1 MFLVKSRAQ
10 SNDEGSALIAVFG
23 VMAVALIV
31 SLAVASAT
39 LSSLGFTGA
48 TRAGVQAQSAAE
60 AGIDDAEA
68 KLAKSA
74 CNPASYRSL
83 VEPIYSVEIFT
94 QDGGDATWVQRCPSA
109 ATKSIKLKST
119 GTAVAIGVSGNA
131 TGDTRVV
138 EAIYLPAVS
147 STISDSGPAVYAYSA
162 TGFGGS
168 GTLLSVDGSKPS
180 VLLRHDDV
188 TCDGGGFVTGDLIA
202 ADGMIT
208 IGGSCS
214 VSGSVWASEKVTIDG
229 GSITVGGNVTSRWAG
244 AGDSL
249 VLSGVRVK
257 GDAWAAGP
265 LKVTWGT
272 VVEGN
277 ATAPTLDLAGGN
289 ILGEAWAA
297 GAATFGGGAEIA
309 GHLTAKSSN
318 SSSSAKGGATIV
330 AAGPG
335 AGPAAGPTP
344 SVPNW
349 VDFKYDKTKWVGF
362 NEVPITGACDFTA
375 LKTAAA
381 TLASGPGIINA
392 LACTNPLSIGGS
404 DILTLG
410 NDLAIVAKGF
420 NLGGGGGFTAAADR
434 DLWLITPDTVADA
447 QPTCPGTTPAV
458 SPFTVDGG
466 FTLASKV
473 HVMVYSPCK
482 VNISSGI
489 VWFGQVYSG
498 STTIDGDARLNYV
511 PVGLPGV
518 NLSDGTV
525 TTPGSSGGLGDRTSI
540 RDLGPNG

>member
-1 MFLVKSRAQ
+1 MLGGLRLER
-10 SNDEGSALIAVFG
+10 DDRGSALMAVLG
-23 VMAVALIV
+23 VMAVAMIV
-31 SLAVASAT
+31 SVAVASAT

-68 KLAKSA
+68 KLAKYA

-83 VEPIYSVEIFT
+83 VEPVFSVEVFT
-94 QDGGDATWVQRCPSA
+94 QDSGNPTWVLRCPSA
-109 ATKSIKLKST
+109 ATTSIKLKST
-119 GTAVAIGVSGNA
+119 GTATA
-131 TGDTRVV
+131 TGIGGNKTGDKRVV

-147 STISDSGPAVYAYSA
+147 SAISDSGPAVYAYSA

-168 GTLLSVDGSKPS
+168 GTLLSVNGSKPS

-188 TCDGGGFVTGDLIA
+188 KCDGGGFVTGDLVA
-202 ADGMIT
+202 ADGTIT

-214 VSGSVWASEKVTIDG
+214 VSGSVWASKKVIIDG

-244 AGDSL
+244 TGDSML
-249 VLSGVRVK
+249 LTGVRVK

-272 VVEGN
+272 VVDGR
-277 ATAPTLDLAGGN
+277 ATAPSLDLAGGN
-289 ILGEAWAA
+289 IKGEAWSA
-297 GAATFGGGAEIA
+297 GAATFAGGAEID
-309 GHLTAKSSN
+309 GHLTAKSTN
-318 SSSSAKGGATIV
+318 SSSSAKGGAKIV

-349 VDFKYDKTKWVGF
+349 VDFKYEKAAWAGF
-362 NEVPITGACDFTA
+362 NEATITGACDFTS
-375 LKTAAA
+375 LKNAAA
-381 TLASGPGIINA
+381 TLGSGPGIINA
-392 LACTNPLSIGGS
+392 LGCTNALSIGGS

-420 NLGGGGGFTAAADR
+420 NLGGGGGFTAAAER

-447 QPTCPGTTPAV
+447 QPSCPGPAPAV
-458 SPFTVDGG
+458 GPFTVDGG
-466 FTLASKV
+466 FTLASNV
-473 HVMVYSPCK
+473 HVMIYSPCK

-489 VWFGQVYSG
+489 NWFGQVYSG
-498 STTIDGDARLNYV
+498 STTIDGAAKLNYT

-525 TTPGSSGGLGDRTSI
+525 TAPVSSGGLGDRTSI
-540 RDLGPNG
+540 RDLGANG

>member
-1 MFLVKSRAQ
+1 M
-10 SNDEGSALIAVFG
+10 
-23 VMAVALIV
+23 IV
-31 SLAVASAT
+31 SVAVASAT
-39 LSSLGFTGA
+39 LSSLGFTGS

-60 AGIDDAEA
+60 AGIDDTEA
-68 KLAKSA
+68 KLTKST
-74 CNPASYRSL
+74 CNPASYKSV
-83 VEPIYSVEIFT
+83 VEPKFTVEVFT
-94 QDGGDATWVQRCPSA
+94 QDNGSATWVLRCPSA
-109 ATKSIKLKST
+109 ATTSIKLRST
-119 GTAVAIGVSGNA
+119 GTAIATGVSGNQ

-138 EAIYLPAVS
+138 EAIYVPAVS
-147 STISDSGPAVYAYSA
+147 SAISESGPAVYAYSA

-168 GTLLSVDGSKPS
+168 GTLLSVNGSKPS
-180 VLLRHDDV
+180 VLIRHGDV
-188 TCDGGGFVTGDLIA
+188 ECGGGGFVTGDLVA
-202 ADGMIT
+202 ADGKVT
-208 IGGSCS
+208 ISGSCS
-214 VSGSVWASEKVTIDG
+214 VSGSVWASKAVSIDG
-229 GSITVGGNVTSRWAG
+229 GSITVGGDVTSRWAG
-244 AGDSL
+244 TGDS
-249 VLSGVRVK
+249 VFLSGVRVK

-272 VVEGN
+272 VVEGD
-277 ATAPTLDLAGGN
+277 ATAPSLSLAGGN
-289 ILGEAWAA
+289 ILGGAWAA
-297 GAATFGGGAEIA
+297 GAATFAGGAEIA
-309 GHLTAKSSN
+309 GHLTAKSTN

-362 NEVPITGACDFTA
+362 NEAAITGTCDFTA
-375 LKTAAA
+375 LKNAAA
-381 TLASGPGIINA
+381 TLGSGPGIINA
-392 LACTNPLSIGGS
+392 LGCTNPLSIGGS

-420 NLGGGGGFTAAADR
+420 NLGGGGGFTAAVDR

-447 QPTCPGTTPAV
+447 QPTCPGATPAV

-473 HVMVYSPCK
+473 HVMIYSPCK

-498 STTIDGDARLNYV
+498 STTIDGDAKLNYV

-540 RDLGPNG
+540 RDLGANG

>member
-1 MFLVKSRAQ
+1 MLLARLRSK
-10 SNDEGSALIAVFG
+10 SNDEGSALMAVLG

-31 SLAVASAT
+31 SVAVASAT

-48 TRAGVQAQSAAE
+48 TRAGVQAQAAAE

-68 KLAKSA
+68 KLAKLV
-74 CNPASYRSL
+74 CNPASYKSL
-83 VEPIYSVEIFT
+83 VEPIFSVEVFT
-94 QDGGDATWVQRCPSA
+94 QDGGNPAWVQRCPSA
-109 ATKSIKLKST
+109 ATTTIKLKST
-119 GTAVAIGVSGNA
+119 GTAIATGVSGNK

-147 STISDSGPAVYAYSA
+147 SAISDSGPAVYAYSA

-168 GTLLSVDGSKPS
+168 GTLLSVNGSKPS

-188 TCDGGGFVTGDLIA
+188 KCDGGGFVTGDLVA
-202 ADGMIT
+202 ADGKIT

-214 VSGSVWASEKVTIDG
+214 ASGSVWASKQVIIDG
-229 GSITVGGNVTSRWAG
+229 GSITVGGNVTSRWTG
-244 AGDSL
+244 SGDSML
-249 VLSGVRVK
+249 LTGVKVK

-272 VVEGN
+272 VVDGN
-277 ATAPTLDLAGGN
+277 ATAPSLDLAGGN
-289 ILGEAWAA
+289 VKGKAWAA
-297 GAATFGGGAEIA
+297 GAATFAGGAEID
-309 GHLTAKSSN
+309 GQLTAKSTN

-344 SVPNW
+344 SVPDW
-349 VDFKYDKTKWVGF
+349 VDFQYDKTKWVGF
-362 NEVPITGACDFTA
+362 NEVAITGTCDFTS
-375 LKTAAA
+375 LKNAAA

-392 LACTNPLSIGGS
+392 LGCTNAISIGGS
-404 DILTLG
+404 DIVTLG

-420 NLGGGGGFTAAADR
+420 NLGGGGGFTAAAER

-447 QPTCPGTTPAV
+447 KPTCPGSTPAV
-458 SPFTVDGG
+458 GPFTVDGG
-466 FTLASKV
+466 FTLASTV

-489 VWFGQVYSG
+489 NWYGQVYSG
-498 STTIDGDARLNYV
+498 STTIDGGAKLNYV

-518 NLSDGTV
+518 NLSNGTV
-525 TTPGSSGGLGDRTSI
+525 TTPASSGGLGDRTSI
-540 RDLGPNG
+540 RDLGANG